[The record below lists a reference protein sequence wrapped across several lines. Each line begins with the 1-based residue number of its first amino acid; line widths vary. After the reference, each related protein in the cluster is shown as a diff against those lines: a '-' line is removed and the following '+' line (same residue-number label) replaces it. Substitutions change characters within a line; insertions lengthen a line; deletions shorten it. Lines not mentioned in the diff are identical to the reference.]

1 MGWDKEGVGRL
12 NKEKSTESAEVQ
24 NLEGQTTLFS
34 DNAEYDAFTEKFKPK
49 KTTDDCYTPPN
60 IYAVVADWV
69 AQEYGLDKDKFLRP
83 FKPNGDYESE
93 TYPNGWTV
101 VDNPPFSI
109 MKSICTFYNERDI
122 DFFLF
127 CPALTPPNV
136 DGVTIIATGSDITY
150 ENGASVSTSFVT
162 NMQPD
167 IVLRSAPELY
177 KAIEEVNK
185 INLFLAHRHVPKYEY
200 PDHVITAAI
209 AQKYSKRGVEY
220 AVQRKDAVKIKSLD
234 AQKTVGKAIFGYGWL
249 LSDRAAADRAAADR
263 AAADP
268 ATVWKL
274 SEREKALVR
283 WLENG
288 QDHAKLQYEET
299 STDQID
305 LWEVVTK

>member
-1 MGWDKEGVGRL
+1 MNE
-12 NKEKSTESAEVQ
+12 EHQ
-24 NLEGQTTLFS
+24 ITLFP

-49 KTTDDCYTPPN
+49 KTTDDCYTPQN

-83 FKPNGDYESE
+83 FKPGGDYEHE
-93 TYPNGWTV
+93 AYPDGWTV

-109 MKSICTFYNERDI
+109 MKSICTFYNERGV

-136 DGVTIIATGSDITY
+136 EGVTIIATGSDITY

-167 IVLRSAPELY
+167 IVLRSAPKLY
-177 KAIEEVNK
+177 KAIEETNK
-185 INLFLAHRHVPKYEY
+185 VNLFLQHRHVPKYEY

-209 AQKYSKRGVEY
+209 AQKYSKRGVDYELKK
-220 AVQRKDAVKIKSLD
+220 RDAVKIKSLD
-234 AQKTVGKAIFGYGWL
+234 AQRAVGKAVFGYGWL
-249 LSDRAAADRAAADR
+249 LADRAAADRAAADRAAADR

-268 ATVWKL
+268 ITVWEL
-274 SEREKALVR
+274 SARELAVVQC
-283 WLENG
+283 LESG
-288 QDHAKLQYEET
+288 EEIEQQKTEEDTAQT
-299 STDQID
+299 SLFID
-305 LWEVVTK
+305 EF